1 MRTTQDFANKPR
13 VDSAHPKL
21 SWLKK
26 GLMVAL
32 LMGVVAVLGLLLWEK
47 YSVEVQEPFMDQTA
61 TPVIKS
67 ATQGAKPKPEP
78 KPESKLKTK
87 VAIKLETKVIEQTG
101 ASIFTY
107 GTMLKQAEVTPAYV
121 PVYESTPKD
130 PAKKTSHVLQV
141 ASFKSEV
148 DAKAL
153 QKRLIKKKLT
163 NVQVTQ
169 SNPKSGS
176 SWYKVMVGPFQNRS
190 MLNKAQDILVQM
202 NFSPLERKQ

>member
-1 MRTTQDFANKPR
+1 MRTTQDFANKHR
-13 VDSAHPKL
+13 VDAARPKMP
-21 SWLKK
+21 WLKK

-32 LMGVVAVLGLLLWEK
+32 LMGLVAVLGLLLWEK
-47 YSVEVQEPFMDQTA
+47 YSVEVKQPFMDQNA
-61 TPVIKS
+61 TPVIK
-67 ATQGAKPKPEP
+67 AVTQEAKPKP
-78 KPESKLKTK
+78 
-87 VAIKLETKVIEQTG
+87 ETKVIEQ
-101 ASIFTY
+101 ASASDFTY

-130 PAKKTSHVLQV
+130 PTKKTSHVLQV

-148 DAKAL
+148 DARAL

-169 SNPKSGS
+169 SKAKSGS
-176 SWYKVMVGPFQNRS
+176 IWYRVMVGPFQNRS

>member
-13 VDSAHPKL
+13 VDATRPKL
-21 SWLKK
+21 PWLKK
-26 GLMVAL
+26 GLVVGL
-32 LMGVVAVLGLLLWEK
+32 LMGLVAVLGLLLWEQ
-47 YSVEVQEPFMDQTA
+47 YSVEVKQSFMGQIA
-61 TPVIKS
+61 TPVIK
-67 ATQGAKPKPEP
+67 AVTQEAKLKPEP
-78 KPESKLKTK
+78 KLKTK
-87 VAIKLETKVIEQTG
+87 VAIKLETKVIEQTS
-101 ASIFTY
+101 ASDFTY

-130 PAKKTSHVLQV
+130 PTKKTSHVLQV

-148 DAKAL
+148 DARAL
-153 QKRLIKKKLT
+153 QKRLINKKLT

-169 SNPKSGS
+169 SKAKLGS
-176 SWYKVMVGPFQNRS
+176 IWYRVMVGPFQNRS

>member
-13 VDSAHPKL
+13 VDSARPKL
-21 SWLKK
+21 PWLKK
-26 GLMVAL
+26 GLVVAL
-32 LMGVVAVLGLLLWEK
+32 LMGLVVVLGLLLWEK
-47 YSVEVQEPFMDQTA
+47 YSVEVKEPFMDQTA
-61 TPVIKS
+61 TPVIK
-67 ATQGAKPKPEP
+67 AVTQEAKLKPEP
-78 KPESKLKTK
+78 KLET
-87 VAIKLETKVIEQTG
+87 KLETKVIEQTG
-101 ASIFTY
+101 ASDFTY
-107 GTMLKQAEVTPAYV
+107 GTMLKQTVVTPAYV

-130 PAKKTSHVLQV
+130 PTKKTSHVLQV

-148 DAKAL
+148 DARAL

-169 SNPKSGS
+169 SKAKLGS
-176 SWYKVMVGPFQNRS
+176 IWYRVMVGPFQNRS

>member
-13 VDSAHPKL
+13 VDAAHPKVP
-21 SWLKK
+21 WLKK
-26 GLMVAL
+26 GLVVAL
-32 LMGVVAVLGLLLWEK
+32 LMGLVAILGLLLWEK
-47 YSVEVQEPFMDQTA
+47 YPVEVKEPFMDQTA

-67 ATQGAKPKPEP
+67 ATQEAKPKPEP
-78 KPESKLKTK
+78 KLKTK
-87 VAIKLETKVIEQTG
+87 VAIKLETKVIEQ
-101 ASIFTY
+101 ASVPDFTY
-107 GTMLKQAEVTPAYV
+107 GTMLKQAMVTPAYV
-121 PVYESTPKD
+121 AVYESTPKD
-130 PAKKTSHVLQV
+130 PTKKTSHVLQV

-148 DAKAL
+148 DAQAL

-163 NVQVTQ
+163 NVQVIQ

>member
-13 VDSAHPKL
+13 VDAAHPKVP
-21 SWLKK
+21 WLKK
-26 GLMVAL
+26 GLVVAL
-32 LMGVVAVLGLLLWEK
+32 LMGLVAVLGLLLWEQ
-47 YSVEVQEPFMDQTA
+47 YSVEVKQPFMDQIA
-61 TPVIKS
+61 TPVIK
-67 ATQGAKPKPEP
+67 AVTQEAKLKPET
-78 KPESKLKTK
+78 KLKT
-87 VAIKLETKVIEQTG
+87 KLETKVIEQ
-101 ASIFTY
+101 ASASDFTY

-121 PVYESTPKD
+121 PVYASTPKD
-130 PAKKTSHVLQV
+130 PTKKTSHVLQV

-148 DAKAL
+148 DARAL

-169 SNPKSGS
+169 SKAKSGS
-176 SWYKVMVGPFQNRS
+176 IWYRVMVGPFQNRS

>member
-13 VDSAHPKL
+13 VDSARPKL
-21 SWLKK
+21 PWLKK
-26 GLMVAL
+26 GLLVAL
-32 LMGVVAVLGLLLWEK
+32 LMGLVAVLGLLLWEK
-47 YSVEVQEPFMDQTA
+47 YSVEVKEPFMEQTA
-61 TPVIKS
+61 TPVIKA
-67 ATQGAKPKPEP
+67 ATQEAKPKPEP
-78 KPESKLKTK
+78 KLKTK
-87 VAIKLETKVIEQTG
+87 VAIKLETKVIEQ
-101 ASIFTY
+101 ASVPDFTY
-107 GTMLKQAEVTPAYV
+107 GTMLKQAMVTPAYV
-121 PVYESTPKD
+121 AVYESTPKD
-130 PAKKTSHVLQV
+130 PTKKTSHVLQV

-163 NVQVTQ
+163 NVQVIQ